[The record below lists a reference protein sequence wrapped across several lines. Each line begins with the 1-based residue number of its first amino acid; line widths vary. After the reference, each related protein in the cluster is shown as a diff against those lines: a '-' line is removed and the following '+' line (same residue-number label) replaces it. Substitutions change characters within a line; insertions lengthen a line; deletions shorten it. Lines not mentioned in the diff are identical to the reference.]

1 VKLISVPLAQTIKA
15 VRANRGFGYLPDAV
29 SAVVERYKFVG
40 FPTRPHEF
48 LPADPNEPISFTHG
62 KIEIEGRRVVI
73 AQLQV
78 YQTGFV
84 VHTDTNTTD
93 SDRIADDILDWAGS
107 RFEVSFEPIRPVGHL
122 SQLEVRFEKRIA
134 DFFPALKAVSS
145 GMSKGLDD
153 FWEVHPSYELT
164 GLIFSFDPSRF
175 PSPAPAFLKIEP
187 RVNVAFEENVYFSE
201 APLST
206 DNHVTLL
213 ERFERVCL
221 ETAK

>member
-1 VKLISVPLAQTIKA
+1 MKLISVPLAQTIKA

-29 SAVVERYKFVG
+29 SAVVERYKFVE
-40 FPTRPHEF
+40 FPTQPHEF
-48 LPADPNEPISFTHG
+48 LPADPNQPISFRHG
-62 KIEIEGRRVVI
+62 KIEVEGRTVVI

-78 YQTGFV
+78 YQMGLV
-84 VHTDTNTTD
+84 VHTDTTTTD
-93 SDRIADDILDWAGS
+93 SDRIADDILDWAS
-107 RFEVSFEPIRPVGHL
+107 SHFEIIFESIRPIGHL
-122 SQLEVRFEKRIA
+122 SQLEVQFEKRIA
-134 DFFPALKAVSS
+134 EFFPALKAIGS

-153 FWEVHPSYELT
+153 FWEFRPSYELT
-164 GLIFSFDPSRF
+164 SLIFSFDPTKY
-175 PSPAPAFLKIEP
+175 PSPAPSFFKIEP
-187 RVNVAFEENVYFSE
+187 RVNVAFEENIYFSE